1 VYYCSLLGPAPY
13 FWLMLV
19 YPSMLCNGQLL
30 FLSVMWLLSVF
41 AIRIQNIATCLFPS
55 WLPGLQISSVQTPL
69 TIGNT
74 VSIMCSTD
82 FDVTT
87 IEWIREGITVANST
101 SQSLTLLMDPVSAD
115 HHNTQY
121 TCRVTTPYGIQEKRV
136 NITVQS
142 NHYVCIIK
150 H

>member
-1 VYYCSLLGPAPY
+1 
-13 FWLMLV
+13 
-19 YPSMLCNGQLL
+19 
-30 FLSVMWLLSVF
+30 
-41 AIRIQNIATCLFPS
+41 
-55 WLPGLQISSVQTPL
+55 
-69 TIGNT
+69 
-74 VSIMCSTD
+74 MCSTD